1 MRKKRGKRPQI
12 KVRLSDRSDA
22 WRTAQIV
29 EQWRGERTAAANL
42 SAAVRLYDALQNGDV
57 SALYQEFPFLSR
69 QPATIAYTPHT
80 PKRKAVN
87 VEVSQEEPTDDEAM
101 SDMLDLFG

>member
-69 QPATIAYTPHT
+69 QPATIPYTPHT
-80 PKRKAVN
+80 PKRVTN
-87 VEVSQEEPTDDEAM
+87 VEMSQEEPTDDEATA
-101 SDMLDLFG
+101 DMLDLFG